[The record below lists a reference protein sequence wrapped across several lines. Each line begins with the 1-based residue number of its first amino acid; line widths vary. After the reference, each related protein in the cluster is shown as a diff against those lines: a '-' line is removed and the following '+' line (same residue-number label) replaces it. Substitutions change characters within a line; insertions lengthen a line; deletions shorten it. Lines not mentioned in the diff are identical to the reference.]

1 MERTILEGEH
11 VRLEPLSMEHLDGLC
26 QYGLDESLWTLVPEP
41 VQSREDMAGYI
52 EAALVGQERG
62 KMLPFATI
70 SKETGEAV
78 GSTRYGNIDL
88 ANGRLEIGWTWIVRP
103 WQRTAINTEAKLLM
117 LQHAFESV
125 GCNRVEFKTDAL
137 NEQSRTAILRLG
149 AKEEG
154 VFRKHIVTASG
165 RLRDTVCYSITN
177 DEWPTVKADLMQ
189 KLAVFS

>member
-1 MERTILEGEH
+1 MDRIILEGEN

-70 SKETGEAV
+70 AKETGEAA

-88 ANGRLEIGWTWIVRP
+88 ANGRLDLDSSPLSANSDQHGGETADASTRLRECGVQSSRV
-103 WQRTAINTEAKLLM
+103 QNGRTERTIKNSYSAPGCERGRHFSKA
-117 LQHAFESV
+117 H
-125 GCNRVEFKTDAL
+125 CNRQRAFA
-137 NEQSRTAILRLG
+137 
-149 AKEEG
+149 
-154 VFRKHIVTASG
+154 
-165 RLRDTVCYSITN
+165 
-177 DEWPTVKADLMQ
+177 
-189 KLAVFS
+189 